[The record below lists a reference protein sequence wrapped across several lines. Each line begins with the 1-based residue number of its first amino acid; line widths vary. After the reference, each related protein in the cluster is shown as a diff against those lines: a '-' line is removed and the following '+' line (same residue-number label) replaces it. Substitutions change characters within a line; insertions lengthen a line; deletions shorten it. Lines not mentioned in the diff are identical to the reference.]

1 MSNHCVLG
9 SILDGRQFPLQETS
23 LHLNLMGDKGQ
34 KWRVIGYMVVKCLSY
49 FLVSQPS
56 SGHSES
62 EEEEDITKRKS
73 GKNLHYWSL
82 YVKNEDTH
90 QFFSVA

>member
-1 MSNHCVLG
+1 MRNKSNHCVLG
-9 SILDGRQFPLQETS
+9 SILDGGQVPLQETS

-34 KWRVIGYMVVKCLSY
+34 KWRVIGYMVVKYLSH

-56 SGHSES
+56 SGQGES
-62 EEEEDITKRKS
+62 EEEDLTKRKS

-82 YVKNEDTH
+82 YVKN
-90 QFFSVA
+90 